1 MSDHSGVYLT
11 LHLDNKKKD
20 SLRRLNPSLMNDK
33 VCKEF
38 IRKELKEYLLN
49 NDNGGKSIAFS
60 AYRKKVKQKHL
71 LELLKW
77 RLNPSLM
84 NVTKYVRNLLAE
96 RIERILAVNNGVL
109 QRRKNSTSIAF
120 SAL

>member
-20 SLRRLNPSLMNDK
+20 SLWRLNPSLMNDK

-49 NDNGGKSIAFS
+49 NDNGGKRIAFS

-71 LELLKW
+71 LELQAKMKDLEIQHSTHK
-77 RLNPSLM
+77 NPQ
-84 NVTKYVRNLLAE
+84 
-96 RIERILAVNNGVL
+96 VL
-109 QRRKNSTSIAF
+109 T
-120 SAL
+120 